1 MYRNSVQLF
10 FVCYSAIVQS
20 FPPGNY
26 PYFCSLFTFQ
36 PRSKLFVIEKK
47 LERVYFLRVGLGVGC

>member
-1 MYRNSVQLF
+1 MYRNSVQLL

-20 FPPGNY
+20 FPPENY
-26 PYFCSLFTFQ
+26 PYMFTR
-36 PRSKLFVIEKK
+36 PRSKFFVIKKK